1 MIIISIMIMVMVMG
15 YVLLALT
22 YMIPLFRLIYMDWIA
37 AIVISIPTFMMI
49 IRLGTS
55 KSLRIF
61 ERKPVGKELTIF
73 LRRDGTVSP
82 MYMNRPFKSMSFL
95 ESKDMGLIHDLGK
108 GSVYRWGDKN
118 VRFVL
123 ENVAHTPDPRFVS
136 FCDWLYKL
144 GFNNM
149 AELQA
154 AVSGENG
161 SEVIEK
167 IVPFSP
173 VDKFIDEVKE
183 VEESKSF
190 KPVTSG
196 FHDKVDKAIV
206 RWKNK

>member
-1 MIIISIMIMVMVMG
+1 MIIISMMMMLLVLG

-37 AIVISIPTFMMI
+37 AIIISLPTMLFI

-61 ERKPVGKELTIF
+61 EKKPVGKELTIF

-82 MYMNRPFKSMSFL
+82 MYMSRPFKSMSFL

-118 VRFVL
+118 VRFIL
-123 ENVAHTPDPRFVS
+123 ENVAHTPNPKFVS
-136 FCDWLYKL
+136 FTNWLYGL

-149 AELQA
+149 AELQ
-154 AVSGENG
+154 GMLNGDNG
-161 SEVIEK
+161 SELVEK
-167 IVPFSP
+167 IVPCTP
-173 VDKFIDEVKE
+173 IDKVIDEVQK
-183 VEESKSF
+183 VDDDKSF
-190 KPVTSG
+190 APKLKG
-196 FHDKVDKAIV
+196 IEKLLD
-206 RWKNK
+206 RWNKK